1 MFFLANVCHLVTQK
15 IQFAIHAKDFCGKN
29 VPNLPYLN
37 NIQKVAK
44 I

>member
-1 MFFLANVCHLVTQK
+1 VTQK

-29 VPNLPYLN
+29 VPNLPKYEEILISPYLN